1 MILSA
6 FKIISEVAL
15 ITIKHYDFAMNENE
29 EKKKQNV
36 LTITS
41 LTLTVINFLSFIVS
55 IYFFSIGA
63 FKDIVLLVFSSILVI
78 SFVMAIVANRV
89 ERIRVAGRTLI
100 TVNSIILGIGAWI
113 ILFGSLS
120 IGFDNQREEY
130 NQQTLQEASRNATI
144 EHVKGALPDRNLY
157 LGYYANDDVDE
168 AYHYYDDDGEIVEKF
183 RQIRFV
189 PTTFEVLPEL
199 GNYHSIDSGSEI
211 AFFLDCSG
219 VSIHGSAY
227 HHSLIKG
234 YYHHDVYNYY
244 SCDKEDIEELI
255 VMVDAKKASQQS
267 YYNTTE
273 AEIKNNTTLE
283 STIDTLNE
291 EGNLSQFSLFKEQQ
305 VSPYQYSTYYFDDTD
320 KEMYNALKSI
330 DFASVKVVDNF
341 YHYREYGFAN
351 EPVKESRYS
360 LLFDYYHQAFIIKI
374 KYPDVIGVNRYIEIS
389 YKLKQED
396 VDNLINKA
404 IEIAKQYNNKET
416 LFDY

>member
-1 MILSA
+1 
-6 FKIISEVAL
+6 
-15 ITIKHYDFAMNENE
+15 MNENE

-41 LTLTVINFLSFIVS
+41 LTLTVFNFLSFIAS

-100 TVNSIILGIGAWI
+100 TVNSIILGIGVWI
-113 ILFGSLS
+113 ALLGSLR
-120 IGFDNQREEY
+120 IGFDSQREEQD
-130 NQQTLQEASRNATI
+130 QQTLQEASRNATI

-157 LGYYANDDVDE
+157 LGYYKKNDVDE
-168 AYHYYDDDGEIVEKF
+168 AYYYYDDDGEIVNKF
-183 RQIRFV
+183 RQIEFTL
-189 PTTFEVLPEL
+189 TTFDVSPEL
-199 GNYHSIDSGSEI
+199 GEYHSLDGGSEI
-211 AFFLDCSG
+211 AFFLDYSG

-227 HHSLIKG
+227 RHSLIKG
-234 YYHHDVYNYY
+234 YSHHDVYNYY

-255 VMVDAKKASQQS
+255 AMVDAKKAAQQA
-267 YYNTTE
+267 YYDNRE

-283 STIDTLNE
+283 SIIGTLNE

-330 DFASVKVVDNF
+330 DFASVQVVDNF
-341 YHYREYGFAN
+341 YYYREYGFVN

-374 KYPDVIGVNRYIEIS
+374 KYPDVIGINRYIDIS

-404 IEIAKQYNNKET
+404 IEIAEKYNNKET